1 MATDRTRRGTRA
13 TAALLLAL
21 ALTLATLTP
30 TLAQGSANLITGVA
44 YIDNEPAP
52 LFAAIVVYN
61 GEHIVANSTVG
72 GDGVY
77 TLSVPDPRTPTN
89 DNLFLSFTL
98 DGHPAQEVHRWTEGA
113 RTTLD
118 LTAYVELPPPS
129 TGNSLPPDATGNII
143 AIPGPPGP
151 PGPAGDEGPR
161 GRSGRQGPEG
171 PPGPAGPPG
180 ELGPQGPRGPQGEI
194 GPRGL
199 IGTQGDPGLTGPP
212 GDPGPAST
220 SLTMILMLAMLA
232 HAAITGYLFIQ
243 YRRLRTTANRPAT
256 PATEEPQAPPPT
268 AERSP
273 DSPAPADLDDP
284 DYEPLY
290 PEEDGPIE
298 PAQLLQLPDD
308 LKPGQEEDAR

>member
-1 MATDRTRRGTRA
+1 MATSLTRRGVPA
-13 TAALLLAL
+13 AALLLTL
-21 ALTLATLTP
+21 ALATLTP
-30 TLAQGSANLITGVA
+30 AWAQGSANLITGVA
-44 YIDNEPAP
+44 YIDNDPAP

-61 GEHIVANSTVG
+61 GDHVVANSTVG

-98 DGHPAQEVHRWTEGA
+98 DGYPAQEVHRWTEGA

-129 TGNSLPPDATGNII
+129 ASNGSPREAAGGIV
-143 AIPGPPGP
+143 AVPGPPGP

-171 PPGPAGPPG
+171 PPGPAGPRG
-180 ELGPQGPRGPQGEI
+180 DLGPPGPPGPPGEI

-212 GDPGPAST
+212 GEAGPAST
-220 SLTMILMLAMLA
+220 SLTITLMLAMLA
-232 HAAITGYLFIQ
+232 HAVVTGYLFLQ
-243 YRRLRTTANRPAT
+243 CRRLRTAINRPAP
-256 PATEEPQAPPPT
+256 PAAQDPQEPPT
-268 AERSP
+268 TADRPPASP
-273 DSPAPADLDDP
+273 LPTGLDDP

-290 PEEDGPIE
+290 PQEDGPIE
-298 PAQLLQLPDD
+298 PAQLLQLPEDNP
-308 LKPGQEEDAR
+308 KPGQEDTG